1 MKKLIGI
8 IGKKQSGKDTIA
20 DYLVQNH
27 GFIKYS
33 YAYPLKNGAMEIFGF
48 TKEQVY
54 GDLKDVV
61 DSEWGV
67 TPRKV
72 LQIMGTELFQY
83 DLQRHIPEFANIGRT
98 IWVKRFSQ
106 WYKNNND
113 KDVVIADVRFKH
125 EVDGILQNGGEIWKV
140 IRIPYIFEKDVHA
153 SEVELDNIDEKF
165 INYII
170 INDNDLDSLYKKI
183 SEKIDLNRTE

>member
-20 DYLVQNH
+20 DYLVQNK

-33 YAYPLKNGAMEIFGF
+33 YAFPLKNGAMEIFGF

-54 GDLKDVV
+54 GDLKEVV
-61 DSEWGV
+61 DPEWGV

-83 DLQRHIPEFANIGRT
+83 DLQRHIPEFVNIGRT

-140 IRIPYIFEKDVHA
+140 IRTPYLCEIDVHA
-153 SEVELDNIDEKF
+153 SEIELDSLDEKF
-165 INYII
+165 INQI
-170 INDNDLDSLYKKI
+170 INNDNNLDSLYQKI
-183 SEKIDLNRTE
+183 NEKLI

>member
-33 YAYPLKNGAMEIFGF
+33 YAFPLKNGAMEIFGF

-83 DLQRHIPEFANIGRT
+83 DLQKYIPEFANIGRS

-113 KDVVIADVRFKH
+113 KDVIIADVRFKH

-170 INDNDLDSLYKKI
+170 INDDDLDSLYKKI

>member
-33 YAYPLKNGAMEIFGF
+33 YAFPLKNGAMEIFGF

-54 GDLKDVV
+54 GDLKEVV
-61 DSEWGV
+61 DPEWGV

-83 DLQRHIPEFANIGRT
+83 DLQRYIPEFANIGGS

-113 KDVVIADVRFKH
+113 KDVIIADVRFKH

>member
-83 DLQRHIPEFANIGRT
+83 DLQRHIPEFVNIGRT

-165 INYII
+165 INHII

>member
-20 DYLVQNH
+20 DYLVQNK

-33 YAYPLKNGAMEIFGF
+33 YAFPLKNGAMEIFGF

-54 GDLKDVV
+54 GDLKEVV
-61 DSEWGV
+61 DPEWGV

-113 KDVVIADVRFKH
+113 KDVVIADVWIIDPFSTLP
-125 EVDGILQNGGEIWKV
+125 I
-140 IRIPYIFEKDVHA
+140 A
-153 SEVELDNIDEKF
+153 SLTVKF
-165 INYII
+165 IIGAGVYLLLSAGMKMDGYLEII
-170 INDNDLDSLYKKI
+170 GALSKFSYEGKPH
-183 SEKIDLNRTE
+183 E

>member
-83 DLQRHIPEFANIGRT
+83 DLQRHIPEFVNIGRT